1 MNSDDSRSGNDG
13 NARNDSGSNDN
24 HHSGRNMNGNA
35 PSGGSLP
42 SNGTPFNGALFFTCS
57 LVEYIG
63 RERKLTRR
71 SVVSALGESHIRRI
85 YSHADVLHCEPIAA
99 VADAYI
105 ELADIGTG
113 DFDNVA
119 AARYL
124 VPDYWTIGEVFVRL
138 IEDVRTPG
146 DDAVSVLRDV
156 YGSWISDALSNYNTD
171 FYYQPR
177 DYIAECYRQGT
188 VLE

>member
-1 MNSDDSRSGNDG
+1 MNSDDSRSGC
-13 NARNDSGSNDN
+13 GSNGN
-24 HHSGRNMNGNA
+24 RHNSGRNMNGNT
-35 PSGGSLP
+35 PSDGNLP
-42 SNGTPFNGALFFTCS
+42 SNGTPFNSALFFTCS

-124 VPDYWTIGEVFVRL
+124 VPDYWTIGEVFARL
-138 IEDVRTPG
+138 IEDVRAPG